1 MPLTHVYLQD
11 DHLEWWSAHAP
22 ATPSVQAQGQSRY
35 RAFLREFF
43 SNVAWVC
50 GDATEPKDLI
60 DPLVFVDSEG
70 VEVGG
75 APAQFESF
83 PMRRTNWRN
92 APNGFQPG
100 PELRVRAAATD
111 GSSPI
116 LADVALQRDGLP
128 QRRVIRSADRTSIW
142 IDFVQPQRAVGL
154 QCGFLGAPNRGI
166 DQGYFKLEAW
176 RADGSLVGVSTGSD
190 LRGAVDWRA
199 AGIELIAIR
208 DERAGIRTVRLFCD
222 DPGFELN
229 ESLFLY
235 RIWYETLPIAF
246 VRQGTIVNMPLSTFR
261 GHQHVEHIDLPP
273 DPGNAAA
280 DALQR
285 PGDPPVFTAAR
296 PDMASGTIGVGSI
309 TLRLPMDCDRA
320 EVFVRGFKLIPG
332 VGGPYRRE
340 PHIQK
345 FSQLG
350 FALNTTNRPNAQ
362 NGSITFTLDGQYH
375 WGEEDEERVDALLAV
390 YWSVLAWRSDRA
402 DLFAASTLN
411 VLPDHPRKSKVV
423 FDIRHGRPP
432 IDAPTLAAAGPEA
445 VYGPLFGGATQYR
458 LSLPRPVEPQTYQ
471 WYLGT
476 MGNEFPSDEFFDDES
491 RTLWEYILSGF
502 ATTASVGV
510 LGGIAITKWIVD
522 HIGEH
527 ARQASLAALPAPLR
541 YSANGERIEWSWV
554 GNLEETLDTDERA
567 TTLFAGSVLS
577 GASLVPGVIAE
588 DADGGTFARTFRFA
602 PIARESNDAPFNS
615 YSLAFAFAAEQALV
629 VLQGFTFIPEDEVR
643 ELDVEVRAARFDGQ
657 RLNVAAGAGVQIT
670 EQPRGLTDEPS
681 VSVDAGGGFS
691 NPVRV
696 AIGFPNVV
704 GLRRVETAIR
714 MVLTTRAAEFDWVD
728 GTRDDHP
735 KVVGYLRN
743 DGNVPVG
750 VRGLRI
756 DGQRSP
762 AFNLRFTYRGV
773 TQWLNSFLG
782 VLPLTLMPGERIEV
796 LGSFAP
802 AGVPARPPVAIGA
815 AASAR
820 AVFSLTSGQP
830 EISVEVRAERKAL
843 RPNGFFFPPNRT
855 FGQVRVTGLQAIGG
869 GSNTLGSA
877 TARGPELVPATAVKR
892 VFALMNY
899 GQDALVVRSL
909 AFDPLVP
916 GLSFRVVKYPLN
928 LGQLRPAGNTR
939 YVLEPGT
946 SLDCEMSWGPLRV
959 GPMRTRI
966 VADTNQGQLVME
978 VSGEGIPA

>member
-1 MPLTHVYLQD
+1 MPLNHVYLQD

-22 ATPSVQAQGQSRY
+22 ATPQVQARGQSRY
-35 RAFLREFF
+35 RAFLREFY

-50 GDATEPKDLI
+50 GDATDLIDLI

-75 APAQFESF
+75 APAKFESF

-92 APNGFQPG
+92 APNGFQPA
-100 PELRVRAAATD
+100 PELRVRAASTD
-111 GSSPI
+111 GSPPI

-142 IDFVQPQRAVGL
+142 IDFVHPQRAVGL
-154 QCGFLGAPNRGI
+154 QCGFLGAANRGI
-166 DQGYFKLEAW
+166 DQGHFKLEAW
-176 RADGSLVGVSTGSD
+176 RVDGSLVGVSSGSD

-199 AGIELIAIR
+199 LGIELIAIR
-208 DERAGIRTVRLFCD
+208 DEHAGIRTVRFYCD

-235 RIWYETLPIAF
+235 RVWYETLPIAF
-246 VRQGTIVNMPLSTFR
+246 VRQGTIANMPLSTFR
-261 GHQHVEHIDLPP
+261 GHQHVGHVDLPP
-273 DPGNAAA
+273 APGNAAA
-280 DALQR
+280 DALQH
-285 PGDPPVFTAAR
+285 PSDPPVFTAAR

-320 EVFVRGFKLIPG
+320 EVFVRGFKVIPG
-332 VGGPYRRE
+332 VGGTYRRE
-340 PHIQK
+340 PYIQK

-350 FALNTTNRPNAQ
+350 FALKTTNRPDTRNR
-362 NGSITFTLDGQYH
+362 SITFELDGQYH
-375 WGEEDEERVDALLAV
+375 WGDEGEERVDALLAV

-411 VLPDHPRKSKVV
+411 VSPDHPRKSKALIE
-423 FDIRHGRPP
+423 FRHGRPL

-445 VYGPLFGGATQYR
+445 VYGPLFGGVTQYR
-458 LSLPRPVEPQTYQ
+458 LSLPRPVEPQTYM

-476 MGNEFPSDEFFDDES
+476 MGDDFPEDEFFDDES

-502 ATTASVGV
+502 ATTGSVGV
-510 LGGIAITKWIVD
+510 LGGIAITKWIVSS
-522 HIGEH
+522 IGDNT
-527 ARQASLAALPAPLR
+527 RMTPIVALPAPLR

-554 GNLEETLDTDERA
+554 GSLEETLDTDERA
-567 TTLFAGSVLS
+567 TTLFGGTVLS
-577 GASLVPGVIAE
+577 GASLVPGIVAN
-588 DADGGTFARTFRFA
+588 GGDSAVTRTFQPA
-602 PIARESNDAPFNS
+602 AGSRESNDAPFNT
-615 YSLAFAFAAEQALV
+615 YSLEFAFAAEQALV

-657 RLNVAAGAGVQIT
+657 RLNVAAGGGVEIT
-670 EQPRGLTDEPS
+670 EQPRGLIDEPS
-681 VSVDAGGGFS
+681 LSVGASGGFTTLERF
-691 NPVRV
+691 V
-696 AIGFPNVV
+696 IGFPNVV
-704 GLRRVETAIR
+704 GIRRVERAIR

-750 VRGLRI
+750 VRALRI

-762 AFNLRFTYRGV
+762 AFDLRFTYQGSTR
-773 TQWLNSFLG
+773 WLNAFKG

-802 AGVPARPPVAIGA
+802 AGVPARPPVAVGA
-815 AASAR
+815 AASVR
-820 AVFSLTSGQP
+820 AVFSLTSGQSD
-830 EISVEVRAERKAL
+830 ISVEVRAERKPL
-843 RPNGFFFPPNRT
+843 RPSGFFFPPSRA
-855 FGQVRVTGLQAIGG
+855 FGQVRVTGLQVMGG

-877 TARGPELVPATAVKR
+877 TIGGAELVPVATVRRA
-892 VFALMNY
+892 FALMNY

-978 VSGEGIPA
+978 VAGEGIPA